1 MTLKKLAET
10 VKSELNAAAVQ
21 MIGEPG
27 RKVQTVAIV
36 CGAGGEFLHDAV
48 RARAVRPA
56 PSDSF
61 VRCGIPG
68 YDEPGRE
75 LVADEL
81 VVHDDPFSWE
91 LTENC
96 AFASRFAYASE

>member
-1 MTLKKLAET
+1 
-10 VKSELNAAAVQ
+10 
-21 MIGEPG
+21 
-27 RKVQTVAIV
+27 
-36 CGAGGEFLHDAV
+36 V
-48 RARAVRPA
+48 RARAIRPA
-56 PSDSF
+56 APDSA

-68 YDEPGRE
+68 YDEPGLE

-81 VVHDDPFSWE
+81 AVQDEPFSWE